1 MGFDEGVS
9 VDVVSMCLSAC
20 ACGRACLRLRYGMGV
35 EGKGGADAGQQNIFS
50 I

>member
-20 ACGRACLRLRYGMGV
+20 ACVRACLRLRYGMGV
-35 EGKGGADAGQQNIFS
+35 EGKGGGRCGAAERF
-50 I
+50 